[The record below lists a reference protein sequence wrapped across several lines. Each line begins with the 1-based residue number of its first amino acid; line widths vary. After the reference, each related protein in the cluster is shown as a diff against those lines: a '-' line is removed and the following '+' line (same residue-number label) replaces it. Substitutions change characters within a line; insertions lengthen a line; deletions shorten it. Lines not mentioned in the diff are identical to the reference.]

1 MSMADGLLGVCMAIV
16 KAVLAQ
22 DYNTENEHV
31 HRPNHREMVP
41 TVQETHLRQ
50 DNVQSLHLVVIGF
63 NMYL

>member
-1 MSMADGLLGVCMAIV
+1 MSMAAGLLGVCMASV
-16 KAVLAQ
+16 KARLAQ
-22 DYNTENEHV
+22 DYNIETEHV
-31 HRPNHREMVP
+31 HRLSHREMVP